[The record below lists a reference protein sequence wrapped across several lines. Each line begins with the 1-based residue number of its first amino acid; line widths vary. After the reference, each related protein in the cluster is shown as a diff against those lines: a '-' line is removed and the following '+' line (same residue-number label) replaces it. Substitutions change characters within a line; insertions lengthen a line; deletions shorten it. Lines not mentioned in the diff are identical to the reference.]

1 MLSTETSQIAL
12 RQTPKEIVVVD
23 DSKASVATQGA
34 AEISLWQEPNANP
47 DPSVQTKS
55 IGPLTFGDYG

>member
-23 DSKASVATQGA
+23 GSKASDAMQGA
-34 AEISLWQEPNANP
+34 AETSLWQEPNANP